1 MRKKHLAKKII
12 MCSLSGLL
20 IFSGFMTQSFESHAG
35 MSPEVIAELQKKGL
49 GGKTTGGRSVCAPG
63 YEYNGSY
70 ELLSQYAKDENDQL
84 VRDRAAERGLTIRQ
98 YLEQT
103 GQTCPP
109 SSPNY
114 AILDKDLSGNGSTA
128 QKEEVQHKH
137 SYKEEVTKEPTCM
150 ETGLK
155 TFTCECG
162 NSYTEAVEK
171 TEHSYKDEITKLPTC
186 KEKGEKT
193 FICSVCGDS
202 YVEELPKT
210 DHEAGASYTTKDA
223 TCTEDGLKEV
233 FCKYCGEA
241 LKRQLVEALG
251 HEAGEEVEEQTAG
264 IFSKGKAVIRCE
276 RCNEV
281 MEERELPSLA
291 TQTVEH
297 ILSIDGRVMAGAIV
311 AVAVLLVLVLAVIF
325 KKKNKRLS

>member
-1 MRKKHLAKKII
+1 MRNKKFKKMLA
-12 MCSLSGLL
+12 MCAISGM
-20 IFSGFMTQSFESHAG
+20 IFTTGFSTMTMKVEASSEA
-35 MSPEVIAELQKKGL
+35 EIIAELQRLGL
-49 GGKTTGGRSVCAPG
+49 ANKTEGGRGICAPG

-114 AILDKDLSGNGSTA
+114 AILDKDLSGNGSVA

-137 SYKEEVTKEPTCM
+137 SYKEELSKEPTCM
-150 ETGLK
+150 ESGLK
-155 TFTCECG
+155 TLACECG
-162 NSYTEAVEK
+162 SSYTETVEK
-171 TEHSYKDEITKLPTC
+171 TAHSYNEEITKLPTC

-193 FICSVCGDS
+193 FTCSVCGDS
-202 YVEELPKT
+202 FVEELPKT

-241 LKRQLVEALG
+241 LKRQPVEALR

-281 MEERELPSLA
+281 LEERELPSLL
-291 TQTVEH
+291 TKTVEH
-297 ILSIDGRVMAGAIV
+297 VLSIDGKVMAGAIV
-311 AVAVLLVLVLAVIF
+311 AVVALFTLVVAVIF
-325 KKKNKRLS
+325 KKKDKK